1 MPPNTVQHLEV
12 DSAAVV
18 GDVLASLRS
27 VLRERRALVS
37 VSGLPILDAHE
48 AQLATLFRD
57 VILNALAFASPGGRP
72 RLTID
77 ADRGSCEWRFSV
89 VDKSS
94 GRTAQGVS
102 SFVFTVP
109 DA

>member
-1 MPPNTVQHLEV
+1 MSRASQQLEI

-18 GDVLASLRS
+18 GDVLASLQG

-37 VSGLPILDAHE
+37 VSGLPILCAHE
-48 AQLATLFRD
+48 TQLATLFRD
-57 VILNALAFASPGGRP
+57 VILNALAFGSPGGRP
-72 RLTID
+72 RLTIG
-77 ADRGSCEWRFSV
+77 ADRGSREWRFSV
-89 VDKSS
+89 VDISDGGKTK
-94 GRTAQGVS
+94 RVS

>member
-1 MPPNTVQHLEV
+1 VSASQQLEV

-37 VSGLPILDAHE
+37 VSGLPVLDAHE

-57 VILNALAFASPGGRP
+57 VILNALAFGAPGRRP

-77 ADRGSCEWRFSV
+77 ADRGSCEWRFTV
-89 VDKSS
+89 VDKSTE
-94 GRTAQGVS
+94 RTTTRVS

>member
-1 MPPNTVQHLEV
+1 MSSATHGQV
-12 DSAAVV
+12 DSAVVV
-18 GDVLASLRS
+18 GDVLASLHS

-37 VSGLPILDAHE
+37 VSGLPILCAHE
-48 AQLATLFRD
+48 AQLATLFRG
-57 VILNALAFASPGGRP
+57 VILNALAYASPGGRP

-89 VDKSS
+89 VDKGNERT
-94 GRTAQGVS
+94 GRRVS